1 MTFLKS
7 KYGWLI
13 LHEIIGQKKL
23 IRTLHQPPLR
33 EILRKILCVAENHG
47 KNGLLSTDLLV
58 RHIRQSFA
66 GESGNV
72 WNGLKTGDEVA
83 QKSPTW
89 QFPTCFPHFP
99 YVSSCFT
106 YCFPSVFG
114 YFSWF
119 PWYFPLFPILGLTQF
134 IKIL

>member
-1 MTFLKS
+1 MKLIVATCQRKSLRVFFRNSRRNNQENLDQLRIISKASKAPYRELSRLDSRMQFLIYKINQIFRHFMTFLKS

-33 EILRKILCVAENHG
+33 EILHKIPCVAENHG

-72 WNGLKTGDEVA
+72 
-83 QKSPTW
+83 
-89 QFPTCFPHFP
+89 
-99 YVSSCFT
+99 
-106 YCFPSVFG
+106 
-114 YFSWF
+114 
-119 PWYFPLFPILGLTQF
+119 
-134 IKIL
+134 